1 VSQGIRHIVVPT
13 EMKEKL
19 AEQSWKE
26 RFRAVNAMLWDQRL
40 CPAFW
45 ADACEYSQL
54 IANLTPSEVLGGDIS
69 PWQLVTGRR
78 PRWDSF
84 RVWGCDCYA
93 HIPNNDLSKIPGI
106 PRGKKL
112 IFLGFQ
118 EGKAGFKCF
127 DPEKRI
133 YVTVGN
139 VYFYEDNTSRID
151 SLRHHDRR
159 RELIRRGIEQPIV
172 LDDFVDSNSHSV
184 RQLFLNPHLEELT
197 VDVLEKP
204 GEQGGVRLGGAR
216 GGQLGGAQAE
226 EPNDGGASSDEQ
238 REGAS
243 HGESVKQGVEGKVFD
258 QREPLSDIE
267 IEAEKARQD
276 IQNTILLRP
285 LRLTRVGREQPLS
298 AEDRKFVR
306 YAIDTGIPLS
316 YHSPNPKSLKFE
328 SGRRYKK
335 YMAAKTAR
343 EAFELGAS
351 KEDFDWDY
359 ARGWISFPTHEP
371 VLPGHVF
378 DAFELAKE
386 HNMIHVLNQLGHDL
400 SYTKDATVS
409 LARDYSSRGKVV
421 GVGEFNRTFNEL
433 LETIYEPEVIVQQ
446 LEDAITARRFAE
458 ERAARVLSSID
469 DKISWAIAPD
479 PVKFD
484 ETLPEVCG
492 IKDHLL
498 WKEAMD
504 DEMKSMEQFGVVFT
518 KECLRRRQ
526 KVNSY

>member
-1 VSQGIRHIVVPT
+1 
-13 EMKEKL
+13 
-19 AEQSWKE
+19 
-26 RFRAVNAMLWDQRL
+26 
-40 CPAFW
+40 
-45 ADACEYSQL
+45 
-54 IANLTPSEVLGGDIS
+54 
-69 PWQLVTGRR
+69 
-78 PRWDSF
+78 
-84 RVWGCDCYA
+84 
-93 HIPNNDLSKIPGI
+93 
-106 PRGKKL
+106 
-112 IFLGFQ
+112 
-118 EGKAGFKCF
+118 
-127 DPEKRI
+127 
-133 YVTVGN
+133 
-139 VYFYEDNTSRID
+139 
-151 SLRHHDRR
+151 
-159 RELIRRGIEQPIV
+159 
-172 LDDFVDSNSHSV
+172 
-184 RQLFLNPHLEELT
+184 
-197 VDVLEKP
+197 VLEKP

-243 HGESVKQGVEGKVFD
+243 HGVSVKQGVEGKVFD

-276 IQNTILLRP
+276 IQNTIRLRP

-446 LEDAITARRFAE
+446 LEDAITARRFAD
-458 ERAARVLSSID
+458 ER
-469 DKISWAIAPD
+469 
-479 PVKFD
+479 
-484 ETLPEVCG
+484 C
-492 IKDHLL
+492 
-498 WKEAMD
+498 
-504 DEMKSMEQFGVVFT
+504 
-518 KECLRRRQ
+518 
-526 KVNSY
+526 